1 MSKNPPTTW
10 IYRVP
15 YTVHHPHGP
24 RGQGCLVLFIYL
36 VGIAGPASGRLT
48 ATEAQAG
55 GKTNSHP
62 FPFPKGPIILL
73 LSLFS
78 KSKNTRGSRGM
89 LLAYG
94 SSCHGI
100 PVKPH

>member
-1 MSKNPPTTW
+1 M
-10 IYRVP
+10 
-15 YTVHHPHGP
+15 
-24 RGQGCLVLFIYL
+24 LFIYL

-100 PVKPH
+100 PVKPHWHHWSPGVLPRFRQGRELVKHRFPPAD